1 VIELMT
7 AKSTER
13 RTWLDR
19 VSPGLRARIDAEI
32 DCRQLSLGTIYRT
45 YNLVR
50 FCQPRTF
57 RLYGGARRRRLAEYD
72 ARRRVTM
79 RATARAEGAP

>member
-1 VIELMT
+1 MEPNSS
-7 AKSTER
+7 KR

-19 VSPGLRARIDAEI
+19 VPANLRARIEAEI

-57 RLYGGARRRRLAEYD
+57 RLYGGERRRRLADYD
-72 ARRRVTM
+72 ARRRAAAQQQQRTDVES
-79 RATARAEGAP
+79 RA